1 MKFTLVF
8 DEEIE
13 GETLKKMMVSA
24 KGSIR
29 EVDENIESDK
39 ECDDSENDDWEATL
53 KGGPRE
59 NRIKAKVNN
68 NKLAIYD
75 FIFNWQLNSNAPIYY
90 CTSPRYS

>member
-1 MKFTLVF
+1 VKFTLVF

-39 ECDDSENDDWEATL
+39 ECDDSENDD
-53 KGGPRE
+53 
-59 NRIKAKVNN
+59 
-68 NKLAIYD
+68 
-75 FIFNWQLNSNAPIYY
+75 
-90 CTSPRYS
+90 